1 MTFLLSTIK
10 TFADCVTFW
19 WSHETL
25 CFHSFDRMHGGFGRD
40 GHRVCCQSFA
50 GVLTSTS
57 RRLEFGS
64 AFLAD
69 AHAGGSQ
76 GTSQC
81 MKGFVPSLANQAPH
95 GFCVCGVDLHRWL
108 SIPVWFNPFERSIAS
123 GIGPHRLRLSLQG
136 KSQHPCV
143 VFPSQENRTTSPQGM
158 SVSSRHGAARGSQGR
173 CC

>member
-10 TFADCVTFW
+10 TFSDCVTFW
-19 WSHETL
+19 WSNETL

-81 MKGFVPSLANQAPH
+81 MKGFVPSLADQASH

-108 SIPVWFNPFERSIAS
+108 SILGWFNPLGRSSAS
-123 GIGPHRLRLSLQG
+123 GIGSHRLKVLLPG
-136 KSQHPCV
+136 KLQHPCV
-143 VFPSQENRTTSPQGM
+143 VVLSKGNLTTSPPGR
-158 SVSSRHGAARGSQGR
+158 SASSGHGAARGSQGP